1 MLLQVLYRFASDALA
16 IQLWRTDGSEGELP
30 FHEIGSDLTLALDCW
45 HQHWE
50 QLHSNAT
57 ESDILNGF
65 GFWKHGD
72 QYEYAIRLL
81 LSERSRP
88 HLDNLLEIGA
98 PRLERLKALNSRR
111 ERCRSNQEIS

>member
-1 MLLQVLYRFASDALA
+1 MLYRFASDALA
-16 IQLWRTDGSEGELP
+16 IQLWRSDEPEGGLP
-30 FHEIGSDLTLALDCW
+30 FPEIGSDLMVALDCW
-45 HQHWE
+45 HRHWE

-57 ESDILNGF
+57 ESDIWNGF

-88 HLDNLLEIGA
+88 HLDSLLEIGA
-98 PRLERLKALNSRR
+98 ARLERLKALNAR
-111 ERCRSNQEIS
+111 